1 VPKDNKKIIQSKFR
15 INIKANQ
22 MRINIQEFNMDKEK
36 RGLSPFKFFL
46 KLFFLLFNQSKNM
59 YLLVRAYP
67 QHIGASCIRT

>member
-1 VPKDNKKIIQSKFR
+1 
-15 INIKANQ
+15 